1 MIMVKDTIKRL
12 EKDAETI
19 KNTSPV
25 DLSNIEVG
33 DEHRQGDLR
42 IIRLPD
48 NYVGKNPSR
57 FTREFKP
64 SRQLAP
70 GATQGSRHE
79 LDGLDGIK
87 VYRLQDATEVDGP
100 VIESDRPF
108 NITHPEHGHAINI
121 PAGCYAFPGQRAYAD
136 ELRRV
141 LD

>member
-1 MIMVKDTIKRL
+1 MVKDTIKRL
-12 EKDAETI
+12 NKEAETI

-25 DLSNIEVG
+25 DLSNMEVG

-48 NYVGKNPSR
+48 DYVTKNASR
-57 FTREFKP
+57 FVQEFKT

-79 LDGLDGIK
+79 LSTLEGIK
-87 VYRLQDATEVDGP
+87 AYRLNGATDIDGP

-108 NITHPEHGHAINI
+108 DITHPEHGHAVNI

-141 LD
+141 AD